1 MRRPA
6 DVSAG
11 WRIEIK
17 EFVEDR
23 LPLFKTAAIG
33 L

>member
-6 DVSAG
+6 DISAG

-17 EFVEDR
+17 KLVEDR
-23 LPLFKTAAIG
+23 LPLFKTATV
-33 L
+33 